1 MYRAF
6 FLDGCPVE
14 MTRQPFFVVF
24 LVLRVCSY
32 LCRKE
37 KIAMEQVNISQLNGR
52 KFFTSGMPDVVISGS
67 DGTPQLVTV
76 TCDGVQLLSEELWP
90 VSGRITL
97 TDLSEL
103 LEPYA
108 RKTLVSSVTISADNT
123 SAAFSVLYA
132 MVDVGITAEE
142 FYTDHFLSI
151 LMGTKVTAKGRRE
164 LLWYY
169 GSDNAT
175 VTARYSDGTTAAF
188 TPAVVGGTTAYT
200 CIDVSPDNFVT
211 AQKQLVAYTVTAGN
225 RSQYFEMDLQEP
237 DCAPILEFYNSF
249 GVWEYIYCTGTH
261 RVTPEYKRSAARI
274 SGKYR
279 NYKIEETRTF
289 KADTGI
295 LNTAMANWADEL
307 FRADEVYVVNVV
319 NGQVVSRDG
328 GKEVTIT
335 ESKSEYSND
344 DDYMPRFTFSYQ
356 YAQRIHNVL
365 QMDRVG
371 RIFDNTFDHTFN

>member
-1 MYRAF
+1 
-6 FLDGCPVE
+6 
-14 MTRQPFFVVF
+14 
-24 LVLRVCSY
+24 
-32 LCRKE
+32 
-37 KIAMEQVNISQLNGR
+37 MEPISISSLNGR
-52 KFFTSGMPDVVISGS
+52 KFFTSGMPDVTIAGT
-67 DGTPQLVTV
+67 DGTSQLVTV
-76 TCDGVQLLSEELWP
+76 TCDGEQLLSEDLWP
-90 VSGRITL
+90 VGNVITL
-97 TDLSEL
+97 SDLGEL

-108 RKTLVSSVTISADNT
+108 RKTLVSSVTI
-123 SAAFSVLYA
+123 AATGGATATFSVLYA
-132 MVDVGITAEE
+132 MVDVGISAEE
-142 FYTDHFLSI
+142 FYTGYFLSI
-151 LMGTKVTAKGRRE
+151 LMGTKTTAAGRRE

-169 GSDNAT
+169 GSDAAS

-211 AQKQLVAYTVTAGN
+211 AQKRLVAYTVTAGN
-225 RSQYFEMDLQEP
+225 RSQQFEMDLSVP

-261 RVTPEYKRSAARI
+261 RVAPEYKRSAARI
-274 SGKYR
+274 GGRLR
-279 NYKIEETRTF
+279 NYRIEETRTF

-295 LNTAMANWADEL
+295 LSTAMAGWADEL
-307 FRADEVYVVNVV
+307 FRTDEVYVVNVI
-319 NGQVVSRDG
+319 NGEVVDRDG
-328 GKEVTIT
+328 GKEVVIT
-335 ESKSEYSND
+335 DSKSDNSND